1 MSQETVIDNV
11 TISQLEEANELLSND
26 YLLISEQTQDGYESK
41 KISYSTLR
49 NQVSTDLSI
58 SNLEYRISAIVLSV
72 EADMVSVQ
80 GEGYQII
87 SSFQ

>member
-11 TISQLEEANELLSND
+11 TISQLEEANELLTGD
-26 YLLISEQTQDGYESK
+26 YLLISKQTQDGYESK

-58 SNLEYRISAIVLSV
+58 SNLEYRIGAIVLSV
-72 EADMVSVQ
+72 DPRTVAVQ
-80 GEGYQII
+80 GEGYQVI
-87 SSFQ
+87 SSFE